1 MKLRLLCAHDEWP
14 RRCGAAKQRDELAT
28 FQLIEVASEAKS
40 QERLARY
47 RIGADQ
53 SAGIAG
59 VLQRQTCRAPY
70 PTPRRGISTDD
81 RSICRLDYGTRY
93 GFGLA
98 HLLALKL
105 STV

>member
-1 MKLRLLCAHDEWP
+1 MGVPTLARIASRRRLGITRKSSSRLPARP
-14 RRCGAAKQRDELAT
+14 AAWFDRP
-28 FQLIEVASEAKS
+28 
-40 QERLARY
+40 ERLARY

-53 SAGIAG
+53 SADIAG

-70 PTPRRGISTDD
+70 PTPRHGISTDD
-81 RSICRLDYGTRY
+81 RTICRLDYGTRY